1 MSTRRHFIAA
11 GIAAAAA
18 GALPARAQQ
27 GKPVRLIVG
36 FPAGGSSDALARLLA
51 QALRSSVDGPI
62 VVDNRAGAGGRLG
75 AELLKAADAD
85 GSTVLITPNPI
96 VTIYPHVYRKLNY
109 DPLKDLQAAAR
120 LATYPLVIGVGPMVP
135 ASVRSF
141 PEFVT
146 WLKANPGQAFYG
158 SPGSGSTPHFVGQML
173 GKAIGIDLKHVAYK
187 GDAPGIQDLLAG
199 QIAMSINTPA
209 AQVPQLGG
217 GRLRILASTGAVRG
231 QLPDVPTL
239 QELGWGIRTADWFG
253 AFLPGGTPGP
263 VVQRWQDALRDAL
276 ARQEVREGLLKLQ
289 LDPAWQSAADFSRAI
304 REEHAQWGAT
314 VKATGFVPED

>member
-1 MSTRRHFIAA
+1 MSTRRHFIAT
-11 GIAAAAA
+11 GLAAAAA
-18 GALPARAQQ
+18 TALPSHAQQ
-27 GKPVRLIVG
+27 GKSIRLIVG
-36 FPAGGSSDALARLLA
+36 FPAGGSTDVLARLLA
-51 QALRSSVDGPI
+51 QALRGSFDAPLL
-62 VVDNRAGAGGRLG
+62 VDNRAGAGGRLG

-85 GSTVLITPNPI
+85 GSTVLVTPNPI
-96 VTIYPHVYRKLNY
+96 VTIYPHVYKKLNY

-135 ASVRSF
+135 ASVRTF
-141 PEFVT
+141 PELVT
-146 WLKANPGQAFYG
+146 WLKANPSQAFYG

-173 GKAIGIDLKHVAYK
+173 GKAIGVELKHVAYK

-199 QIAMSINTPA
+199 QIALSINTPA

-217 GRLRILASTGAVRG
+217 GRLRILASTGAARG

-239 QELGWGIRTADWFG
+239 QELGYGIRTADWFG
-253 AFLPGGTPGP
+253 AFLPGGTPAAL
-263 VVQRWQDALRDAL
+263 VTRWQDALREAL
-276 ARQEVREGLLKLQ
+276 GKPEVREGLLKLQ
-289 LDPAWQSAADFSRAI
+289 LDPNWQSAADFGRAV